1 MSNTIVTLAK
11 IATLPKIL
19 EAAQLL
25 YELGL
30 SKERPNE
37 VVKRY
42 VLANADINEYLGKP
56 NNWKS

>member
-1 MSNTIVTLAK
+1 MNTSVTLAK

-19 EAAQLL
+19 EAAKLM

-30 SKERPNE
+30 SQEQPNE

-42 VLANADINEYLGKP
+42 VLANPDINEYLAKP
-56 NNWKS
+56 GVL

>member
-1 MSNTIVTLAK
+1 MNTSVALAK

-19 EAAQLL
+19 EAAKLM

-30 SKERPNE
+30 STEEPHT

-42 VLANADINEYLGKP
+42 VLANPDINEYLAKP
-56 NNWKS
+56 GVL